1 MMGCFAVVRMNPV
14 GLLLFPGNIGVAVA
28 LLLGALIVGL
38 RRPGAYV
45 FGLASAGLTVLAG
58 ALGAAKVRGVE
69 LPGSPL
75 MWIVIGLYI
84 AFRLTL
90 IQQSVR
96 RQRLAD
102 RLAEQRAADPLGD
115 SDAGPASSELR

>member
-14 GLLLFPGNIGVAVA
+14 GLILTPGNIGVAVA
-28 LLLGALIVGL
+28 LLLAAPIVGL
-38 RRPGAYV
+38 RRPGSYV
-45 FGLASAGLTVLAG
+45 LGLAAAGLTVLAG
-58 ALGAAKVRGVE
+58 ALGAAKVRGIE

-90 IQQSVR
+90 IQQSNR
-96 RQRLAD
+96 RQNLA
-102 RLAEQRAADPLGD
+102 
-115 SDAGPASSELR
+115 AGPAKDPGAPDGADPELAKLDDRR

>member
-1 MMGCFAVVRMNPV
+1 MCMMGCFAVIRMNPV
-14 GLLLFPGNIGVAVA
+14 GFLPYPGNIAVAAA
-28 LLLGALIVGL
+28 LLLAAPIVGM

-45 FGLASAGLTVLAG
+45 IGLLAAGVTIFAG
-58 ALGAAKVRGVE
+58 GLGAAKVHGVE

-90 IQQSVR
+90 IQQGQR
-96 RQRLAD
+96 RQELAV
-102 RLAEQRAADPLGD
+102 RKESSRPELMADD
-115 SDAGPASSELR
+115 SDRDDRR